1 MVLFFSFFF
10 PFIKRVC
17 VFVQEAAG
25 EKGILE
31 QSEITLVSLT
41 DTTLQDQETTI
52 TDEDEPQEDKHPAG
66 AREEG
71 QEGNEPEVIIQLSTS
86 CLPQQMSS
94 DL

>member
-52 TDEDEPQEDKHPAG
+52 TDEDKHPAG